1 MERTVSDPHDP
12 RQEPEYYVTSK
23 MNYSCVFCFFQSSKN
38 FEKKKKNNGA
48 NVQRGKTPRPS
59 QMILLSMKFNFTES
73 LRENGEL

>member
-1 MERTVSDPHDP
+1 VYSVSFSH
-12 RQEPEYYVTSK
+12 QK
-23 MNYSCVFCFFQSSKN
+23 ILK
-38 FEKKKKNNGA
+38 KKKKNNGA